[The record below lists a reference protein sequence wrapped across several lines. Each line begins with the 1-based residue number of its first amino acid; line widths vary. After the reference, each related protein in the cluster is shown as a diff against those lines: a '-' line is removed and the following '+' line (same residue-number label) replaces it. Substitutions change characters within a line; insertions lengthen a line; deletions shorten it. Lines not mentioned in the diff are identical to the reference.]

1 MSRTLERKLK
11 VASGVFD
18 PGSGCRACRRA
29 AEAQEYC
36 PGQRSV
42 SDLRH
47 GREMRGMGT
56 RGSAQNVA
64 DDAGEPA
71 EGRVGSAGRPRMNL
85 QREWE
90 NGKQRTSERHKAER
104 RTAYVMLAILS
115 QFQLFPVVFH
125 YFKMFPI
132 IS

>member
-1 MSRTLERKLK
+1 MSRTLERGWR

-36 PGQRSV
+36 PGQRSG
-42 SDLRH
+42 SDPRH
-47 GREMRGMGT
+47 GREIRRMGT

-71 EGRVGSAGRPRMNL
+71 EGPR
-85 QREWE
+85 WF
-90 NGKQRTSERHKAER
+90 SWKAEDES
-104 RTAYVMLAILS
+104 AEGMGEW
-115 QFQLFPVVFH
+115 
-125 YFKMFPI
+125 
-132 IS
+132 